1 MNMMRPSWQARK
13 HSGHCVHLAVLAA
26 SRHVH
31 DLTPSTSRRHGTTLL
46 TATLVVAALGL
57 QAITTATGGS
67 AQPSPAADW
76 ELIVLGIA
84 QDAGIPH
91 LGCQQPL
98 CASIRAG
105 KRRAER
111 VSSLGLRDR
120 RSGRAYLFDA
130 TPDLPAQVHQLTGG
144 RPPDGIFLTH
154 AHIGH
159 YTGLMYLG
167 RESIGARGVPV
178 YATSRMLD
186 FLKGNGPWS
195 QLVTLGNI
203 AGRPLTYDEA
213 VSIEGGVRVTAFR
226 VPHRDEYSD
235 TVGYRIE
242 GPRRR
247 AVFIPDI
254 DRWEK
259 WERSIRELA
268 GTVDLVLLDG
278 TFASPSEVNRNIEE
292 IPHPMMSRTRELL
305 KGTRARLVFI
315 HINHTN
321 AEIDAPDVAREG
333 MTFEM

>member
-1 MNMMRPSWQARK
+1 MLVIAGMRKPIVLAF
-13 HSGHCVHLAVLAA
+13 GTAALAMAILAVRGDSISA
-26 SRHVH
+26 R
-31 DLTPSTSRRHGTTLL
+31 
-46 TATLVVAALGL
+46 
-57 QAITTATGGS
+57 
-67 AQPSPAADW
+67 AQPATDGDW

-91 LGCQQPL
+91 LGCQQAL
-98 CASIRAG
+98 CEAIRAG
-105 KRRAER
+105 TRRAER

-178 YATSRMLD
+178 YATPRMLD
-186 FLKGNGPWS
+186 FLTGSGPWS

-203 AGRPLTYDEA
+203 AGRRLAYDEA
-213 VSIEGGVRVTAFR
+213 VALDGGARVTAFR

-235 TVGYRIE
+235 TVGYRID
-242 GPRRR
+242 GPRRS
-247 AVFIPDI
+247 AMFIPDI
-254 DRWEK
+254 DRWET

-268 GTVDLVLLDG
+268 DTVDVALLDG

-305 KGTRARLVFI
+305 RGTRARLVFI

-321 AEIDAPDVAREG
+321 AEIDAPDAAREG
-333 MTFEM
+333 QTFEM